1 MSLMLVDGSHI
12 GVIGGG
18 PAGSFFSYFAL
29 TFAERVDLDL
39 QVDIYESRDFTQPG
53 PGGCNMCGGI
63 ISETLV
69 QYLAAEGIDLPG
81 TVMQRGI
88 DSYVLHTSDR
98 TVRIG
103 TPVREKRIA
112 AIYRGGGPRDISE
125 VKWGG
130 LDGHL
135 LGLAADLGAEIRNMR
150 VTGIEWDDG
159 RPRISCGEENR
170 TYDLLVGAVGV
181 NSPGMRLI
189 ESLDFGFQ
197 SPKTTKTYITELDL
211 GQEEVTRLFG
221 SSMNLFLTDIHGLHF
236 AAIIPKGDFA
246 TVCLLGD
253 EINREMIEGFF
264 SSQAVRNCFRGEWEP
279 EEGACH
285 CSPKIN
291 IREAARLSADRI
303 VLVGD
308 AGVTRLYK
316 DGIGAA
322 YRTAKA
328 AAKTAVFAGVSQDD
342 FHRHYRPACRA
353 IARDNRYGLLIFTLV
368 DLIHRVPPLTRGTLR
383 LAAWE
388 QSRPRSRKRLSNIMW
403 DMFTG
408 SANYRDIFLRSLN
421 PLFWVPFL
429 WTSLLSLKRSRPS
442 KRRG

>member
-1 MSLMLVDGSHI
+1 MNLTLEDGSRI

-18 PAGSFFSYFAL
+18 PSGSLFSWFAL
-29 TFAERVDLDL
+29 SFAERIGLDL
-39 QVDIYESRDFTQPG
+39 RIDIYEARDFTQPG

-69 QYLAAEGIDLPG
+69 QYLAAEGIELPES
-81 TVMQRGI
+81 VIQRGI
-88 DSYVLHTSDR
+88 DSYVLHTPER
-98 TVRIG
+98 TVRID

-112 AIYRGGGPRDISE
+112 AIHRGGGPRDISE
-125 VKWGG
+125 VKGGG

-135 LGLAADLGAEIRNMR
+135 LGLAAGLGAVIRNTR
-150 VTGIEWDDG
+150 VTRLELNDG
-159 RPRISCGEENR
+159 GPRIFCGDESR
-170 TYDLLVGAVGV
+170 DYDLLVGAVGV
-181 NSPGMRLI
+181 NSPGMRLFKA
-189 ESLDFGFQ
+189 LDFDFR
-197 SPKTTKTYITELDL
+197 PPATTKTYITELRR
-211 GQEEVTRLFG
+211 GEVEITRLFG
-221 SSMNLFLTDIHGLHF
+221 SSMNLFLTDIPGIHF

-253 EINREMIEGFF
+253 DIDKAMIDGFF
-264 SSQAVRNCFRGEWEP
+264 GSSAVRNCFEDDWHP
-279 EEGACH
+279 SQGACH

-291 IREAARLSADRI
+291 TREAVGPYADRL

-328 AAKTAVFAGVSQDD
+328 AARTAVFAGISETD
-342 FHRHYRPACRA
+342 FNRHYEPACRA
-353 IARDNRYGLLIFTLV
+353 IARDNRYGQLIFKLV
-368 DLIHRVPPLTRGTLR
+368 DLIHRFPPLTRGTLK

-388 QSRPRSRKRLSNIMW
+388 QKNDRSRKRLSNIMW

-408 SANYRDIFLRSLN
+408 SAHYQDIFLRCLN
-421 PLFWVPFL
+421 PLFWIPFL
-429 WTSLLSLKRSRPS
+429 AAGVLSLKRSRAL
-442 KRRG
+442 